1 VNVVYK
7 WWSALMLLVVLL
19 QIGFAGYGA
28 FYVASKLDGEG
39 TTVDEDAFI
48 DGFGIHAGVGYLV
61 ILLGLIFLLIGVVA
75 GIGKWRL
82 GKHGLLFGLL
92 FIQLWLAWIGFEV
105 PAIGFFHPV
114 NAVLIAGLA
123 AWIVWEQWIAPR
135 RAAVAVTT

>member
-1 VNVVYK
+1 MMVVYK

-28 FYVASKLDGEG
+28 FYVASKLDGEV
-39 TTVDEDAFI
+39 TTVDEDTFI
-48 DGFGIHAGVGYLV
+48 DGFGIHAGLGYLV

-92 FIQLWLAWIGFEV
+92 FI
-105 PAIGFFHPV
+105 
-114 NAVLIAGLA
+114 
-123 AWIVWEQWIAPR
+123 R
-135 RAAVAVTT
+135 RGSRGSASKCRRSGSSTP